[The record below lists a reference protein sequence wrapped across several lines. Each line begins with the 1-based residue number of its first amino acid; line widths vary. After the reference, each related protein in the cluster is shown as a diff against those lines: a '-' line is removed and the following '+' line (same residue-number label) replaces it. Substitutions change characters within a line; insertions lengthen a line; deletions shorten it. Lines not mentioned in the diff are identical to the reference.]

1 MNYVQQRKRKSLCF
15 THRKKGKGSKY
26 PGVHFCKYTKKYFVK
41 ISFPQGFYIS
51 RKFNNEDEASFHY
64 NEFKQTYCKKKI
76 KAFDDNDDKTSN
88 DDSDISPT
96 KRNRKSIN
104 NTKEKKKKRIRYRNT
119 LTESDKKYVHG
130 KARHFCELC
139 KVQYTEIIQGDVDH
153 VIPLQYYGNNTFP
166 NLQSLCK
173 TCHKWK
179 TGHLDRIIGCMQE
192 NKDNDIKIIKQI
204 QRKLFNKKFGN
215 KNNTNITINNGV
227 NAINL
232 TVSN

>member
-1 MNYVQQRKRKSLCF
+1 MNFVQQRKRKSECF

-41 ISFPQGFYIS
+41 ISFPNGFYIS
-51 RKFNNEDEASFHY
+51 RKFNSEGDASIHY
-64 NEFKQTYCKKKI
+64 NEFKQTYCKKKVETI
-76 KAFDDNDDKTSN
+76 IDEKMSN
-88 DDSDISPT
+88 DNIDEYISPK
-96 KRNRKSIN
+96 KRK
-104 NTKEKKKKRIRYRNT
+104 KKLVKKKKRIRYINT
-119 LTESDKKYVHG
+119 LTESDKKYIHG

-139 KVQYTEIIQGDVDH
+139 KVQYTELIQGDVDH

-179 TGHLDRIIGCMQE
+179 TGHLDRIIGRMQE
-192 NKDNDIKIIKQI
+192 NKDNDIEIIKQI
-204 QRKLFNKKFGN
+204 QKKLFNKKFGN
-215 KNNTNITINNGV
+215 KNNTNITINNGT

-232 TVSN
+232 IVSN

>member
-1 MNYVQQRKRKSLCF
+1 MNTIQYRKGKSQCF
-15 THRKKGKGSKY
+15 THRKKRKDSKY
-26 PGVHFCKYTKKYFVK
+26 QGVHFCRYTEKYFVK
-41 ISFPQGFYIS
+41 ISFPNGTYVS
-51 RKFNNEDEASFHY
+51 KKFNYEKDAAMHY
-64 NEFKQTYCKKKI
+64 NEFKKIYCKKKVETI
-76 KAFDDNDDKTSN
+76 D
-88 DDSDISPT
+88 DISPK
-96 KRNRKSIN
+96 KRK
-104 NTKEKKKKRIRYRNT
+104 KKKKKRIRYTNT
-119 LTESDKKYVHG
+119 LTESDKKYIHG

-139 KVQYTEIIQGDVDH
+139 KVQYTELIQGDVDH

-192 NKDNDIKIIKQI
+192 NKDNDIEIIKQI
-204 QRKLFNKKFGN
+204 QKKLFNKKFGN
-215 KNNTNITINNGV
+215 KNNTNITINNGT